1 MIAKALEKVNA
12 LTAEKNPKK
21 CPELQVGDIV
31 RVSVRIKEGDKERVQ
46 VFAGDVI
53 ARESASR
60 RSSPS
65 PPPPS
70 KRSR

>member
-12 LTAEKNPKK
+12 MTAEKNPKK

-46 VFAGDVI
+46 VFAGD
-53 ARESASR
+53 AAWASR

-70 KRSR
+70 RRSR